1 MTRWMNLKRKYSL
14 LFYVFI
20 GLWSCSQ
27 KIASEPILL
36 LEVSDRKKFFLGEGG
51 LTPEPFYYVSLDSTR
66 SKGVIYNRIAH
77 SLDSLFVSP
86 DSAWIKDGD
95 IMDIDGPY
103 GVGSLFSFF
112 ATKDHLVFMN
122 SQQFF
127 NQNRETKEVSMKFMN
142 GYGIFGN
149 TQYLSVSVPI
159 AKSSH
164 EFYGVDENSGIG
176 YFVFDDDRQVRVFG
190 YSPSS
195 DSMFFAPVVLD
206 SQKYFKSRFKVTHGR
221 LILGGNDAPQ
231 ISIVGSN
238 MIVTYPSFSDF
249 IVYNLSSQNQRTY
262 VSSSSAFPSV
272 RELPQEY
279 SDEVSSAELQFEL
292 ERAWLAQVRY
302 GYMDYMESINKYIRL
317 VKGEGGDDSHY
328 FLEVFDPNF
337 QKLDEI
343 DLTEINPDLSN
354 DYVNTKHGLMF
365 RAQDQPKEDVMLYY
379 YINLI
384 KGNN

>member
-1 MTRWMNLKRKYSL
+1 MRKID
-14 LFYVFI
+14 LFALV
-20 GLWSCSQ
+20 GLVILVSCSERKTFEQ
-27 KIASEPILL
+27 DFLL
-36 LEVSDRKKFFLGEGG
+36 DISDRKKFFLGKGG
-51 LTPEPFYYVSLDSTR
+51 LTSEPFYYVSLDSTR
-66 SKGVIYNRIAH
+66 SKGVIYNRLAH

-86 DSAWIKDGD
+86 DSAWIKEGD
-95 IMDIDGPY
+95 IMEIDGPY

-112 ATKDHLVFMN
+112 ATKDHLIFMN

-142 GYGIFGN
+142 GYGIFGD
-149 TQYLSVSVPI
+149 TPYLMVSVPT

-164 EFYGVDENSGIG
+164 EFYGLDKNSGVG

-190 YSPSS
+190 YSPSL

-206 SQKYFKSRFKVTHGR
+206 SQSYFKLRFKVTSGN

-249 IVYNLSSQNQRTY
+249 LVHDLRSQDQKIYSSKSVAY
-262 VSSSSAFPSV
+262 ASARV
-272 RELPQEY
+272 LPQNY
-279 SDEVSSAELQFEL
+279 SNEVSSGELQFEL
-292 ERAWLAQVRY
+292 EKAMSAQVRY
-302 GYMDYMESINKYIRL
+302 GYMDYLESVDKYIRL
-317 VKGEGGDDSHY
+317 VKGEGGANSHF
-328 FLEVFDPNF
+328 FLEVFDGNF
-337 QKLDEI
+337 QKLNEI
-343 DLTEINPDLSN
+343 DLSEINPDLSGE
-354 DYVNTKHGLMF
+354 YVNTTHGLMF
-365 RAQDQPKEDVMLYY
+365 RAQDQPEEDVMYYY